1 VHDTG
6 IRPTG
11 IVSIASIDD
20 ALTALEAVDAR
31 ASRVVELRFFAGLL
45 EAEAA
50 DALGISVSTLKR
62 DCGLRAR
69 VAAQPP
75 QRRPRLTELSDPAGA
90 QI

>member
-1 VHDTG
+1 MHDTG

-31 ASRVVELRFFAGLL
+31 ASMVVELRFFAGLL

-62 DCGLRAR
+62 DWAFARAWLHN
-69 VAAQPP
+69 
-75 QRRPRLTELSDPAGA
+75 RLSEDRA
-90 QI
+90 